1 MTILKCFAIPGM
13 KLWFWPN
20 DHEPAHFHAKRGG
33 EWEYKIRFLENEAMM
48 FEKVWSKTK
57 KTEISRQ
64 ERSQIVEMVTNHR
77 ATIYKEWEKIHP

>member
-1 MTILKCFAIPGM
+1 
-13 KLWFWPN
+13 
-20 DHEPAHFHAKRGG
+20 
-33 EWEYKIRFLENEAMM
+33 MM